1 MQTVTVALL
10 IGLAGHASVVRA
22 QVPAT
27 PPGQPALTP
36 AGPSLDELL
45 GLKGSAPPAEDPWRG
60 ELARRLGVKE
70 SEGEDFE
77 RAVAVMSD
85 AAARLTSARDAG
97 LGTLRLQE
105 EAVMLL
111 DRLIAQAQQNQ
122 QQQSSSSSSS
132 QQQNQ
137 QQQSEQQA
145 GQQQS
150 QQQQAQAS
158 AQSRSNEG
166 QGEVAGQSA
175 EPKPPEAGSAAT
187 WGNLPEHI
195 RQALTQGLSDKFS
208 TLYQSMTEA
217 YYKRLAEDPSRA
229 GAAPPTRSRGA
240 EPGAKPGA
248 KPGDRPGDRP

>member
-1 MQTVTVALL
+1 MTIRALLSVLFTHAGVAL
-10 IGLAGHASVVRA
+10 A
-22 QVPAT
+22 QAPA
-27 PPGQPALTP
+27 PPPPVQP
-36 AGPSLDELL
+36 GPSLDELL
-45 GLKGSAPPAEDPWRG
+45 GLTPDAQPAEDPWRG
-60 ELARRLGVKE
+60 ELSRKLGVKE
-70 SEGEDFE
+70 AEGEDFE

-105 EAVMLL
+105 EAVRLL

-122 QQQSSSSSSS
+122 NQQSSSSSSS
-132 QQQNQ
+132 QQQQQNQ
-137 QQQSEQQA
+137 QQQGQQQA

-150 QQQQAQAS
+150 QQQQQAS
-158 AQSRSNEG
+158 AQSPGADG
-166 QGEVAGQSA
+166 QGEVPGQSA
-175 EPKPPEAGSAAT
+175 EPRPPEAGSAAT

-229 GAAPPTRSRGA
+229 PASSSSPGPAAPR
-240 EPGAKPGA
+240 PGAQP
-248 KPGDRPGDRP
+248 